1 MLPGRTFTASD
12 VLVIISLDG
21 EDLFEAFAKLLIER
35 GSIIYPRPS
44 LVWDE
49 IVDTLIAQTK
59 MDTRMERY
67 FIVGIKSLISK
78 KDTEFSCELYSV
90 ISKMLTLDP
99 EARLADLAIVKSL
112 FSPPLRP
119 DALFELS
126 LEELEISDKSTE

>member
-1 MLPGRTFTASD
+1 M
-12 VLVIISLDG
+12 
-21 EDLFEAFAKLLIER
+21 
-35 GSIIYPRPS
+35 
-44 LVWDE
+44 
-49 IVDTLIAQTK
+49 DTLIAQTK

>member
-1 MLPGRTFTASD
+1 LLPGRTFTASD